1 MDPPAAFDAVKFA
14 CWESVGFLF
23 ACRCQFGRLAHGQ
36 QPSDLPEDWC
46 DPENPPKAWRSMTR
60 FFQRGGVWVVGQ
72 AVLLTAVVLL
82 AVCGYRS
89 GFPIVVRIV
98 GVALMIAGAS
108 VALAGAMALGRN
120 LTPLPMPSAQACL
133 VRHGIYAVIRH
144 PLYTSVIA
152 VAVGWALVWQSWP
165 SLLVAAVLIPFF
177 AAKAR
182 REERWLREMF
192 PEYGEYEKRVRRF
205 LPHVC

>member
-1 MDPPAAFDAVKFA
+1 
-14 CWESVGFLF
+14 
-23 ACRCQFGRLAHGQ
+23 
-36 QPSDLPEDWC
+36 
-46 DPENPPKAWRSMTR
+46 MTR

-72 AVLLTAVVLL
+72 GVLLTAVVLL

-89 GFPIVVRIV
+89 GFPMGVRIV

-120 LTPLPMPSAQACL
+120 LTPLPMPSAQARL

-165 SLLVAAVLIPFF
+165 ALVVAAALIPFF

-182 REERWLREMF
+182 REERWLREIF
-192 PEYGEYEKRVRRF
+192 PEYAEYEKRVPRF
-205 LPHVC
+205 LSRVC